1 MPINKGGH
9 GEQSDKRVTGGWGA
23 KIVSRRGKERD
34 KRTRREENE
43 KMRATTVTKPPEE
56 AKWSIKM
63 MEGGTN
69 LKKET
74 MKGHPDS
81 VGWGQQWFDA
91 ETE

>member
-23 KIVSRRGKERD
+23 KIVSRRGKERT
-34 KRTRREENE
+34 KGQGERQVRICRK

-56 AKWSIKM
+56 AKWTIKM

-69 LKKET
+69 LKKR
-74 MKGHPDS
+74 
-81 VGWGQQWFDA
+81 Q
-91 ETE
+91 